1 MIKSNGLEGSYR
13 KVTITLRDTQE
24 NFIDEL
30 RKKIKK
36 NGGFSLGRT
45 EVIRSAIQFMS
56 LLDLNPLDLSKIKNE
71 EDLINGLR
79 ICVRAV
85 KKK

>member
-1 MIKSNGLEGSYR
+1 
-13 KVTITLRDTQE
+13 
-24 NFIDEL
+24 
-30 RKKIKK
+30 
-36 NGGFSLGRT
+36 
-45 EVIRSAIQFMS
+45 MS

-71 EDLINGLR
+71 EDLLNGLR